1 MSTDNRFDRGSKG
14 SSSIMTEEI
23 TPLQVQKF
31 METSFYLPVD
41 VLKNRDW
48 HVYPITVMT
57 GEKFRKFHGFAT
69 KSTFHCMEDKELLF
83 AAQFVAVSSRR
94 RAYQNSFCH
103 VAKIWYGK
111 EPQS

>member
-1 MSTDNRFDRGSKG
+1 MSTDSNFRRGSKN
-14 SSSIMTEEI
+14 SSSIMEGEI

-41 VLKNRDW
+41 VLKDRDW
-48 HVYPITVMT
+48 QVFPITVMT
-57 GEKFRKFHGFAT
+57 GERFKKFYGFAT

-83 AAQFVAVSSRR
+83 AAQFVAVSTRR
-94 RAYQNSFCH
+94 RAYQNNFFH